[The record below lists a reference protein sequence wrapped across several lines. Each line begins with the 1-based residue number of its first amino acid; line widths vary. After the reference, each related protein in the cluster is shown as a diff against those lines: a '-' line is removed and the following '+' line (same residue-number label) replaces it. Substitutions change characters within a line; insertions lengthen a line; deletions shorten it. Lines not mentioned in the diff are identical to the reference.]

1 MLKLTDEL
9 VIKYDSLIM
18 SIVNKFAQNYNRED
32 LYQVGR
38 NALLKASLKYDEN
51 ANVKFSTF
59 SYKYILGEILKYI
72 REDKN
77 LHVSRD
83 MIRLNRNIKVA
94 EERYY
99 MSYGKYPS
107 SYELSLLLKE
117 NENKIKEV
125 LNLCQNTDSL
135 DEKNDYGDNEL
146 SLYDVTYDKDK
157 VDSID
162 LISLKYALSELS
174 KEDRDLIYQRYFE
187 DKTQTEIAEKMNISQ
202 VKVYRMEKKILDE
215 LNSKMCA

>member
-51 ANVKFSTF
+51 VNVKFSTF

-125 LNLCQNTDSL
+125 LNLCQNTASL

>member
-99 MSYGKYPS
+99 MNYGKYPS

-174 KEDRDLIYQRYFE
+174 KEDRNLIYQRYFE

>member
-135 DEKNDYGDNEL
+135 DEKNDCGDNEL

-174 KEDRDLIYQRYFE
+174 KEDRNLIYQRYFE

>member
-83 MIRLNRNIKVA
+83 MIRLNRNIKIA

-135 DEKNDYGDNEL
+135 DEKNDYGNNEL

-174 KEDRDLIYQRYFE
+174 KEDRNLIYQRYFE

>member
-135 DEKNDYGDNEL
+135 DEKNDYVDNEL

-162 LISLKYALSELS
+162 LISLKYALSELI

>member
-162 LISLKYALSELS
+162 LISLKYALNEL
-174 KEDRDLIYQRYFE
+174 KEEDRDLIYQRYFE

>member
-174 KEDRDLIYQRYFE
+174 EEDRNLIYQRYFE

>member
-157 VDSID
+157 VDGID

>member
-83 MIRLNRNIKVA
+83 MIRLNRNIKIA

-174 KEDRDLIYQRYFE
+174 KEDRNLIYQRYFE

>member
-174 KEDRDLIYQRYFE
+174 KEDRNLIYQRYFE

>member
-174 KEDRDLIYQRYFE
+174 KEDRNLIYQRYFE

-215 LNSKMCA
+215 LNSTMCA

>member
-135 DEKNDYGDNEL
+135 DEKNDYVDNEL

>member
-162 LISLKYALSELS
+162 LISLKYALNEL
-174 KEDRDLIYQRYFE
+174 KEEDRNLIYQRYFE

>member
-51 ANVKFSTF
+51 VNVKFSTF

>member
-83 MIRLNRNIKVA
+83 MIRLNRNIKIA

-146 SLYDVTYDKDK
+146 SLDDVTYD
-157 VDSID
+157 
-162 LISLKYALSELS
+162 
-174 KEDRDLIYQRYFE
+174 
-187 DKTQTEIAEKMNISQ
+187 
-202 VKVYRMEKKILDE
+202 
-215 LNSKMCA
+215 

>member
-125 LNLCQNTDSL
+125 LNLCQNTYSL

-162 LISLKYALSELS
+162 LIYLKYALSELS

>member
-162 LISLKYALSELS
+162 LISLKYALNEL
-174 KEDRDLIYQRYFE
+174 KEEDRDLIYQRYFE

-202 VKVYRMEKKILDE
+202 VKVYRMENKILDE